1 MNIPS
6 SIDAPTHVATR
17 PVRTDVPAEP
27 TGPALEGQ
35 QAAEDLRAQLE
46 PLRGFPGTLYYYR
59 GGGEPSV
66 EGLGTYKYVLP
77 DMTAALERAQDDP
90 EFAAAFFNELGPATT
105 ADLASNYDALVNGND
120 NTFDDRFNISD
131 EAGIALLQD
140 FAAALGS
147 ASRAGEG
154 RFDGPAF
161 MRELTGSTLEVGL
174 SDVPFDPELAAIL
187 LNEGEYTPEAAA
199 ELGAY
204 VLLNDDPPLTDYEV
218 QDPVPSHRE
227 TMMTAYSGAPH
238 DANGAWPTA
247 LRGLMANRASSE
259 VLNLDGVAER
269 LLDPDLQTSSIHG
282 VPRVNEIPALVGALL
297 EQPVADLHAN
307 PSDPAAMGA
316 VEALLLGGKHYH
328 GRVNEEGANA
338 FGRLYTAFAPEILNA
353 GEGASAFPLA
363 RNSGLGRF
371 LADSDPLQA
380 GDGSFA
386 LTAALGATGTPPLD
400 PQAASPDPFL
410 PSTVRFA
417 DWNQALAYATAQYR
431 NQVEANGPPMKDAP
445 GGGTYPDL
453 NALATEIADIDGEFL
468 TGVYGAEAIKAA
480 DIDDANAHQ
489 QQVFNVLTDYAG
501 YAVGL
506 GPAGAT
512 LSGGAT
518 LYNTHAEGAILEHFF
533 PTDHAQRVFNET
545 VPEHQQPLLA
555 AQAVRIVDSAGQS
568 GAVTLPPGLV
578 DPQTGGL
585 RVPEAGAD
593 ADRFA
598 ADLADFIEATPALH
612 EAIDLARSQL
622 EERTNALDTGQYRGG

>member
-1 MNIPS
+1 M
-6 SIDAPTHVATR
+6 PT
-17 PVRTDVPAEP
+17 EL
-27 TGPALEGQ
+27 TGSALEGQ
-35 QAAEDLRAQLE
+35 QAAQDLRAQLE

-66 EGLGTYKYVLP
+66 EGLGTYK
-77 DMTAALERAQDDP
+77 M
-90 EFAAAFFNELGPATT
+90 
-105 ADLASNYDALVNGND
+105 
-120 NTFDDRFNISD
+120 
-131 EAGIALLQD
+131 
-140 FAAALGS
+140 
-147 ASRAGEG
+147 
-154 RFDGPAF
+154 
-161 MRELTGSTLEVGL
+161 
-174 SDVPFDPELAAIL
+174 
-187 LNEGEYTPEAAA
+187 
-199 ELGAY
+199 
-204 VLLNDDPPLTDYEV
+204 
-218 QDPVPSHRE
+218 
-227 TMMTAYSGAPH
+227 
-238 DANGAWPTA
+238 
-247 LRGLMANRASSE
+247 
-259 VLNLDGVAER
+259 
-269 LLDPDLQTSSIHG
+269 
-282 VPRVNEIPALVGALL
+282 
-297 EQPVADLHAN
+297 
-307 PSDPAAMGA
+307 
-316 VEALLLGGKHYH
+316 
-328 GRVNEEGANA
+328 
-338 FGRLYTAFAPEILNA
+338 AFAPEILNA

-363 RNSGLGRF
+363 RNSELGRF

-386 LTAALGATGTPPLD
+386 LTAALGATGSPPLD
-400 PQAASPDPFL
+400 PEGVSAYPPY
-410 PSTVRFA
+410 PSTERFA

-445 GGGTYPDL
+445 GGGTYPDI

-512 LSGGAT
+512 LSAGAT
-518 LYNTHAEGAILEHFF
+518 LYNTHAESAVLEHFF

-545 VPEHQQPLLA
+545 VPEHQQQLLA

-568 GAVTLPPGLV
+568 GAVTLPPSLV

-598 ADLADFIEATPALH
+598 SDLADFIEATPALH
-612 EAIDLARSQL
+612 EAVDLARAQL